1 MKFDLYTLAWV
12 KFSWLAAALNR
23 CAAARPGFVRSTARS
38 QLVNRQASVNGP
50 QSGGRRPHAR
60 FPGSALTRADFSR
73 ATLEK
78 ADLRGAELNIT
89 AGFES
94 LRGAIMTTA
103 QFLALAR

>member
-1 MKFDLYTLAWV
+1 MAVRYALAWV
-12 KFSWLAAALNR
+12 KFVLACSAWYR
-23 CAAARPGFVRSTARS
+23 WC
-38 QLVNRQASVNGP
+38 RQASVNGP
-50 QSGGRRPHAR
+50 QSAR

>member
-1 MKFDLYTLAWV
+1 MAVRYTLAWV
-12 KFSWLAAALNR
+12 KFVLACSAWYR
-23 CAAARPGFVRSTARS
+23 WC
-38 QLVNRQASVNGP
+38 RQASVNGP
-50 QSGGRRPHAR
+50 PSAR

-73 ATLEK
+73 ATLEGRP
-78 ADLRGAELNIT
+78 AWRGAENIT